1 MEKPY
6 NQSYEKHARTVFGF
20 HVVAFALFMLNLAWS
35 IYRLKRSFSAASAF
49 ARVDAGIAFLLAVA
63 LILLFFYAR
72 LFALTV
78 QDRVIRLEMTLRL
91 ERLLPPDLRSRF
103 HEFNVDQLVALR
115 FAGDEELPELARRVL
130 MDNLTDRK
138 TIKKMIKKW
147 RPDFLR
153 V

>member
-6 NQSYEKHARTVFGF
+6 NQSYENHARTIFGY
-20 HVVAFALFMLNLAWS
+20 HGVAFSLFTINLAWS
-35 IYRLKRSFSAASAF
+35 LYRLKRSFSSASTL

-72 LFALTV
+72 VFALTV

-91 ERLLPPDLRSRF
+91 EQLLPPDLQSRV
-103 HEFNVDQLVALR
+103 HEFHVDQLIALR
-115 FAGDEELPELARRVL
+115 FASDGELPDLARRVL
-130 MDNLTDRK
+130 TENLTDRK

>member
-1 MEKPY
+1 M
-6 NQSYEKHARTVFGF
+6 
-20 HVVAFALFMLNLAWS
+20 ALLLFTINLAWS
-35 IYRLKRSFSAASAF
+35 LYRLKRSFSTASTF

-72 LFALTV
+72 SFALTV

-91 ERLLPPDLRSRF
+91 EQLLPPDFQARVQ
-103 HEFNVDQLVALR
+103 EFSLDQVIALR
-115 FAGDEELPELARRVL
+115 FASDEELPDLARRA
-130 MDNLTDRK
+130 LTEKLTERK

>member
-6 NQSYEKHARTVFGF
+6 NQSYENHGRTVFGF
-20 HVVAFALFMLNLAWS
+20 HVVTFSLFTINLAWS
-35 IYRLKRSFSAASAF
+35 LYRLKRSFSTTSTF
-49 ARVDAGIAFLLAVA
+49 ARVDAGIAVLLAAA

-72 LFALTV
+72 IFALTA

-91 ERLLPPDLRSRF
+91 EQLLPPDLQSRVHDF
-103 HEFNVDQLVALR
+103 SLDQVIALR
-115 FAGDEELPELARRVL
+115 FASDEELPDLARRAL
-130 MDNLTDRK
+130 TEKLTDRK
-138 TIKKMIKKW
+138 TIKMMIKKW